1 MRGELSPPLSLRALA
16 ERIGAVVRGDEQ
28 RTVKRIASLRTAD
41 EDSLSLL
48 LRANQREAAAASR
61 AGALLTSPTLAEG
74 LPPGLSLILSER
86 PQVDFATLAGW
97 VDSLLRPWPE
107 AAIDASARIDPSATL
122 GRDVRIGAF
131 AVIGARVTI
140 GDGAW
145 IGEGSFVGPDCR
157 IGAGTRLHPRVTL
170 VSDCDLGERVL
181 IHSGTVLGADGF
193 GLAPDGGRWRKI
205 AQLGGVVIGD
215 DVEIG
220 ANCCVDR
227 GALDDTV
234 IERGSKL
241 DNLIQIGHGA
251 RVGEDT
257 AIAACAGVAGSAVIG
272 KRCQIGG
279 ASGINGHIT
288 VADGT
293 VVSTMTLISHS
304 VHKPGFYSGIFPMMD
319 NAAWEKSAVVVRHL
333 PDMRRRLRAL
343 ERMVAEAA
351 PAAGAFAAST
361 ANTTSTPVTPTHP
374 GDDPASN
381 DNDSA
386 RSDR

>member
-1 MRGELSPPLSLRALA
+1 MRGELSPPLSLQALA
-16 ERIGAVVRGDEQ
+16 ERIGATVRGDSQ
-28 RTVKRIASLRTAD
+28 RTVRRIASLRSAD
-41 EDSLSLL
+41 EHSLSLL
-48 LRANQREAAAASR
+48 LRANQREAAASSR
-61 AGALLTSPTLAEG
+61 AAALLTSAALADS
-74 LPPGLSLILSER
+74 LPPELPLIVSER

-97 VDSLLRPWPE
+97 VDSLLRPWPGP
-107 AAIDASARIDPSATL
+107 AIDASARIDPAARL
-122 GRDVRIGAF
+122 GTGVRIGAF
-131 AVIGARVTI
+131 TTIGPRVTI
-140 GDGAW
+140 GDGVW
-145 IGEGSFVGPDCR
+145 LGDGCQIGPDCT
-157 IGAGTRLHPRVTL
+157 IGAGTRLHARVTL
-170 VSDCDLGERVL
+170 VSDVDIGERVL
-181 IHSGTVLGADGF
+181 IHSGTVIGADGF
-193 GLAPDGGRWRKI
+193 GLAPDSGRWRKI

-220 ANCCVDR
+220 ANCCIDR

-234 IERGSKL
+234 IERGCKL

-304 VHKPGFYSGIFPMMD
+304 VHKAGFYSGIFPMMD

-333 PDMRRRLRAL
+333 PDLRRRLRAL
-343 ERMVAEAA
+343 ERTVAEALPDPSA
-351 PAAGAFAAST
+351 TSASR
-361 ANTTSTPVTPTHP
+361 P
-374 GDDPASN
+374 GDDSPPN
-381 DNDSA
+381 EKDSA
-386 RSDR
+386 RSE

>member
-28 RTVKRIASLRTAD
+28 RTVKRIASLRTAE

-61 AGALLTSPTLAEG
+61 AAALLTSPALAED
-74 LPPGLSLILSER
+74 LPPGLPLILSER
-86 PQVDFATLAGW
+86 PQVDFARLAEW
-97 VDSLLRPWPE
+97 VDSLLRPRPD
-107 AAIDASARIDPSATL
+107 AAIDTSARIDPSATV
-122 GRDVRIGAF
+122 GRNVRIGAF
-131 AVIGARVTI
+131 AVIGARVAI

-145 IGEGSFVGPDCR
+145 IGEGSVIGPDCR

-170 VSDCDLGERVL
+170 VSDCDVGERVL
-181 IHSGTVLGADGF
+181 IHSGAVIGADGF

-220 ANCCVDR
+220 ANCCIDR

-234 IERGSKL
+234 IERGCKL

-333 PDMRRRLRAL
+333 PDLRRRVRAL
-343 ERMVAEAA
+343 ERTVAETAST
-351 PAAGAFAAST
+351 AGASAAST
-361 ANTTSTPVTPTHP
+361 TPCPADEPTT
-374 GDDPASN
+374 SN

>member
-1 MRGELSPPLSLRALA
+1 MRGELSPPLSLQALA
-16 ERIGAVVRGDEQ
+16 DRLGADVRGDGQ
-28 RTVKRIASLRTAD
+28 RMVSRIASLRGAD
-41 EDSLSLL
+41 ENSLSLL
-48 LRANQREAAAASR
+48 LRANQREAALASR
-61 AGALLTSPTLAEG
+61 AAALLTSPALAEG
-74 LPPGLSLILSER
+74 LPAELPLILSAR

-97 VDSLLRPWPE
+97 VDSLLRPWPQ
-107 AAIDASARIDPSATL
+107 AGIDDSARIDPGARL

-131 AVIGARVTI
+131 VVIGPRVTI

-145 IGEGSFVGPDCR
+145 IGDGCQIGPDCS
-157 IGAGTRLHPRVTL
+157 IGAASRLHARVTL
-170 VSDCDLGERVL
+170 VADCDLGERVL
-181 IHSGTVLGADGF
+181 VHAGTVIGADGF
-193 GLAPDGGRWRKI
+193 GLAPDSGRWRKI

-220 ANCCVDR
+220 ANCCIDR

-234 IERGSKL
+234 IERGCKL

-293 VVSTMTLISHS
+293 VVSTMTLISRSIHQ
-304 VHKPGFYSGIFPMMD
+304 PGFYSGIFPMMD
-319 NAAWEKSAVVVRHL
+319 NAAWEKAAVVVRHL
-333 PDMRRRLRAL
+333 PDLRRRLRAL
-343 ERMVAEAA
+343 ERTVADSGPA
-351 PAAGAFAAST
+351 P
-361 ANTTSTPVTPTHP
+361 
-374 GDDPASN
+374 DPSQS
-381 DNDSA
+381 DQQSA

>member
-1 MRGELSPPLSLRALA
+1 MRGELSPPLSLQALA
-16 ERIGAVVRGDEQ
+16 ERIGAEVRGDGQ
-28 RTVKRIASLRTAD
+28 KTVTRIASLRSAD
-41 EDSLSLL
+41 EHSLSLL
-48 LRANQREAAAASR
+48 VRANQRDAAASSR
-61 AGALLTSPTLAEG
+61 AAALLTSAALAESLPAG
-74 LPPGLSLILSER
+74 LALIVSER
-86 PQVDFATLAGW
+86 PHVDFAALAGW

-107 AAIDASARIDPSATL
+107 PGIDANVRIDPSARL
-122 GRDVRIGAF
+122 GKDVRIGAF
-131 AVIGARVTI
+131 TTIGPRVTI

-145 IGEGSFVGPDCR
+145 LGEGCQIGPDCT
-157 IGAGTRLHPRVTL
+157 IGAGTRFHARVTL
-170 VSDCDLGERVL
+170 VGDCDVGERVL
-181 IHSGTVLGADGF
+181 IHSGTVIGADGF

-220 ANCCVDR
+220 ANCCIDR

-234 IERGSKL
+234 IESGCKL

-319 NAAWEKSAVVVRHL
+319 NAAWEKAAVVVRHL
-333 PDMRRRLRAL
+333 PDLRRRLRAL
-343 ERMVAEAA
+343 ERTVAEAIPDPSATPA
-351 PAAGAFAAST
+351 PQE
-361 ANTTSTPVTPTHP
+361 
-374 GDDPASN
+374 GDDSPQHK
-381 DNDSA
+381 NDSA
-386 RSDR
+386 RSE